1 MPRAG
6 LTRAAVVAAAVE
18 AVDGGGA
25 KGFEDLTLASIA
37 ATAGVAVPS
46 LYKHVSSLADLRRE
60 VSIVSMNSLTAAI
73 TDATTGRAGPD
84 AVRAMAH
91 AMRDFALESPGR
103 YNAAQVAPDFSDPA
117 DAEVVA
123 AAALTIAVPTAVLR
137 GFDLPA
143 DRTVD
148 AIRVLRAAI
157 HGFVV
162 LEVGGGFR
170 LPNSLDRSF
179 DVLVEAIV
187 AGIRG
192 LVPTATRPEYP

>member
-18 AVDGGGA
+18 AVDAGGA
-25 KGFEDLTLASIA
+25 TGLTDLTLASIA
-37 ATAGVAVPS
+37 STAGVAVPS

-60 VSIVSMNSLTAAI
+60 VSVVAMNSLTAAI

-91 AMRDFALESPGR
+91 AIREFALAHPGR
-103 YNAAQVAPDFSDPA
+103 YNAAQVAPELADPA

-123 AAALTIAVPTAVLR
+123 AAALTVAVPAAVLR
-137 GFDLPA
+137 GFDLPE
-143 DRTVD
+143 DRIIDV
-148 AIRVLRAAI
+148 IRVLRAAI
-157 HGFVV
+157 HGFVS

-170 LPNSLDRSF
+170 MPQDLDRSF
-179 DVLVEAIV
+179 DLLVEIAI
-187 AGIRG
+187 AGVQSV
-192 LVPTATRPEYP
+192 VPAR